1 MAEYALPQLPTLFG
15 VEDALFEEGDL
26 PEDQLIQRQQD
37 AHRRRVAAIFEAYQD
52 SPTPEGTSIITS
64 TPHHPHTARLTNVL
78 AGGAGECDYRIEFRS
93 SSKVCAIDSIGSD
106 TRIITDQPLTLSL
119 TRWQSRDFIDSNIEV
134 QLFGSAFYSQ
144 VHTITCS
151 MMAKN
156 ISIVSNG
163 TDGVSWH
170 QCVCMCAYHHEP

>member
-64 TPHHPHTARLTNVL
+64 TPSTHSP
-78 AGGAGECDYRIEFRS
+78 
-93 SSKVCAIDSIGSD
+93 
-106 TRIITDQPLTLSL
+106 TDQ
-119 TRWQSRDFIDSNIEV
+119 RACWWCR
-134 QLFGSAFYSQ
+134 
-144 VHTITCS
+144 
-151 MMAKN
+151 
-156 ISIVSNG
+156 
-163 TDGVSWH
+163 
-170 QCVCMCAYHHEP
+170 

>member
-1 MAEYALPQLPTLFG
+1 
-15 VEDALFEEGDL
+15 
-26 PEDQLIQRQQD
+26 
-37 AHRRRVAAIFEAYQD
+37 
-52 SPTPEGTSIITS
+52 
-64 TPHHPHTARLTNVL
+64 
-78 AGGAGECDYRIEFRS
+78 
-93 SSKVCAIDSIGSD
+93 
-106 TRIITDQPLTLSL
+106 
-119 TRWQSRDFIDSNIEV
+119 V

>member
-64 TPHHPHTARLTNVL
+64 TPSTHSP
-78 AGGAGECDYRIEFRS
+78 
-93 SSKVCAIDSIGSD
+93 
-106 TRIITDQPLTLSL
+106 TDQVACWWC
-119 TRWQSRDFIDSNIEV
+119 R
-134 QLFGSAFYSQ
+134 
-144 VHTITCS
+144 
-151 MMAKN
+151 
-156 ISIVSNG
+156 
-163 TDGVSWH
+163 
-170 QCVCMCAYHHEP
+170 